1 MHAMSLQEDLEAFRE
16 LALEQQYWLNEQGEP
31 YDVQSVYQ
39 ILDPLLDSVVQ
50 FRRISL
56 SGTVWVPILDK
67 KTGDFIDAE
76 IATEPVEGISKGVY
90 IRQEDED
97 LEGVMLT
104 RAVIGYW
111 ACTGNV
117 NKQDWYI
124 IGTDRIMVFAPI
136 ESSQCS
142 VPEDNMPDFETMM
155 PDDDDVIAQEIDEA
169 VLDTQPNFSKLSE
182 IFASIPSDSTLQ
194 VNFYQNYLNHI
205 FPTDGVTFALLA
217 NNFLEIDITDGE
229 VKQSGQLAEYA
240 GEIDGFKCI
249 TADDETVLCLE
260 LNSEEY
266 GAEIITLIPV
276 RALLNCQFTTSNKED

>member
-1 MHAMSLQEDLEAFRE
+1 MYPMSLQEDLEAFRE
-16 LALEQQYWLNEQGEP
+16 LALEQQYWLNGQGEP
-31 YDVQSVYQ
+31 YDVQTVYQ

-50 FRRISL
+50 YRRISL

-67 KTGDFIDAE
+67 ETGDIIDAE
-76 IATEPVEGISKGVY
+76 IATEPVEGVSNGVF
-90 IRQEDED
+90 IRQEDEE

-117 NKQDWYI
+117 TKQDCFYNSNFK
-124 IGTDRIMVFAPI
+124 IMAFAPI

-142 VPEDNMPDFETMM
+142 FPEDNMPDFETIL
-155 PDDDDVIAQEIDEA
+155 PDEDDLIAQEIDEA
-169 VLDTQPNFSKLSE
+169 VLDTQLNFSRLSE

-194 VNFYQNYLNHI
+194 INFYQNYLNHI

-229 VKQSGQLAEYA
+229 VTQSGELGEFA
-240 GEIDGFKCI
+240 GEIDGFQCI
-249 TADDETVLCLE
+249 TADGETVLCLE
-260 LNSEEY
+260 LNSEEH
-266 GAEIITLIPV
+266 GTEIITLIPV
-276 RALLNCQFTTSNKED
+276 RSLLNCQFTTSILED